1 MVWVSGL
8 AVLTGLAG
16 AAIFYKA
23 IRRAM
28 DGLVLI
34 PAVGLAYIG
43 WVMVAPRH
51 VEPTVVAGIKGVFL
65 PRYCMHSGAIAKCAI
80 EVESSPTLAIRA
92 QCV

>member
-16 AAIFYKA
+16 AAIFHKA

-51 VEPTVVAGIKGVFL
+51 VEPTVVAGIKWGVLAALLYAFW
-65 PRYCMHSGAIAKCAI
+65 RYRKVRRRS
-80 EVESSPTLAIRA
+80 
-92 QCV
+92 